1 MCTEFVIRRMFSL
14 VLIVDFSTFSYK
26 LTRFLKPQT
35 QINKIFIDFEE
46 SISLINQNLYSP
58 DFIIINISNIDQ
70 RINDLRFL
78 KTVYPN
84 ACPIVITNDY
94 HKNLI
99 GKLIENGIKGVFHEN
114 DPVFFKDEFFN
125 LLSHVKNNGSYVS
138 QQFTYQMFEHIESK
152 TTVNEKIRLTD
163 RQNQIIN
170 FLISGDTYND
180 IAHKMDVSVNTTRK
194 HIAILYKKLNVKNR
208 SSLFKIKM
216 HNLIEFN

>member
-58 DFIIINISNIDQ
+58 DFIIINLSKIDQ
-70 RINDLRFL
+70 RLNELRFL
-78 KTVYPN
+78 KTIYPN
-84 ACPIVITNDY
+84 ASPIVITNDY
-94 HKNLI
+94 HNNLI
-99 GKLIENGIKGVFHEN
+99 GNLIENGIKGVFHEN

>member
-1 MCTEFVIRRMFSL
+1 MCTELVIRRMFSL
-14 VLIVDFSTFSYK
+14 VLIADFSVFSYK

-58 DFIIINISNIDQ
+58 DFIIINLSKIDQ
-70 RINDLRFL
+70 RLNELRFL
-78 KTVYPN
+78 KTIYPN

-99 GKLIENGIKGVFHEN
+99 GNLIENGIKGVFHEN

-152 TTVNEKIRLTD
+152 TIVNEKIRLTE

-170 FLISGDTYND
+170 FLINGHTYND

>member
-1 MCTEFVIRRMFSL
+1 MFSL
-14 VLIVDFSTFSYK
+14 VFIADFSGFSYK